1 MTSKME
7 FGFEVQLSLAGS
19 SKVFGGEV
27 GVSSLPLQVLLGKV
41 NCDVAGLLFMVVDR
55 RRTAGRGSEE
65 VHPSRTSPR
74 SFCALPVGEVTTLH
88 LLAVPK
94 AQPDDVG
101 ASFHASSE
109 LNGREGSSREV
120 VAVSAAGVRWDEV
133 GAGVGEGVDGGSGT
147 RGGGGGRETDMS
159 SIYTCR
165 DLTFQKWVLWV
176 RIHTGKFF

>member
-1 MTSKME
+1 M
-7 FGFEVQLSLAGS
+7 
-19 SKVFGGEV
+19 
-27 GVSSLPLQVLLGKV
+27 
-41 NCDVAGLLFMVVDR
+41 AGLLFMVVDR

-176 RIHTGKFF
+176 RIHTGNFFDLPGKIRKIRIFRKIKKIDLCLC